1 MEKKKLLHIIVV
13 TVLLLPV
20 ALSVI
25 ALTCSSE
32 EIAAFQLAVLGFYF
46 SGGPT
51 DYRISLGGTFDLSSW
66 ANPISGGEEIT
77 DATIT
82 STNKTAMSSITYT
95 YHAPSGG
102 DMGYFGG
109 FLSSYVAGDILSAE
123 IEANSHVLNGTD
135 TQIPDSSASITSSSG
150 SQTQPYNL
158 TWTITPGSYSASHT
172 MIWFYN
178 LSGSVDSW
186 HVVPVS
192 QLSYQIDGFPLG
204 SYFINVYPV
213 NRMAFT
219 NQGST
224 FEGEAYVGSTAGP
237 SLSLSINF

>member
-25 ALTCSSE
+25 ALTCSPE
-32 EIAAFQLAVLGFYF
+32 EIAAFRLIIFGFYYLDG
-46 SGGPT
+46 ST
-51 DYRISLGGTFDLSSW
+51 DFRIALGGTFDLSSW
-66 ANPISGGEEIT
+66 TNPISGGEET
-77 DATIT
+77 PDATIT
-82 STNKTAMSSITYT
+82 STNETAMSSITYT
-95 YHAPSGG
+95 YHAPSEGY
-102 DMGYFGG
+102 MGYFGG
-109 FLSSYVAGDILSAE
+109 FLSSYAAGNILSAK
-123 IEANSHVLNGTD
+123 IEQNSHVLDGAS
-135 TQIPDSSASITSSSG
+135 TQVPDSSASITSSSG

-224 FEGEAYVGSTAGP
+224 FEGEAYVGSTVFPA
-237 SLSLSINF
+237 SLTIDF